1 MTKELSPD
9 KLAFVNAYGHAV
21 ASVPRESVIKFL
33 TTPEDKM
40 DALCDTM
47 SDFTSVSDAYE
58 LWQIAIHY
66 AKGKP

>member
-47 SDFTSVSDAYE
+47 PDFTSVSDAYE